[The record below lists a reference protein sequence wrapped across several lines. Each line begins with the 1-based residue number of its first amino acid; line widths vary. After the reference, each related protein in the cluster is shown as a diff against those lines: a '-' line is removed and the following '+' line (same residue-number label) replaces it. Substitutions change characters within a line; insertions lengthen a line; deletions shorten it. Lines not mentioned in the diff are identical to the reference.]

1 MEGGRILSLLAMGN
15 VCMTNLQIN
24 KCLTFFRICDDYD
37 LCEECEA
44 KPREDV
50 HDKTDLFIK
59 LRRPVQTTP
68 SQQRPGPP
76 LVKVCFQQPNLQK
89 MPITPSISITACKNS
104 RCTRVRAS
112 KVISGVISIQANS

>member
-1 MEGGRILSLLAMGN
+1 MPNSQ
-15 VCMTNLQIN
+15 VYQF
-24 KCLTFFRICDDYD
+24 LTFFRICDDYD
-37 LCEECEA
+37 QCAECEA

-50 HDKTDLFIK
+50 HDKTHLFIK

-76 LVKVCFQQPNLQK
+76 LVKVCFRQPNLEK

-112 KVISGVISIQANS
+112 KVISNANSLPLPSTKL